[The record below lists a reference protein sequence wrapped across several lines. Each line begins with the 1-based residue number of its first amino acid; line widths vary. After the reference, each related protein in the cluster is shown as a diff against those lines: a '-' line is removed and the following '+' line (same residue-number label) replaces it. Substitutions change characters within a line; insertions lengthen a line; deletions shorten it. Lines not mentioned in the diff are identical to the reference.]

1 MTYKA
6 THKFARI
13 SPRKARL
20 VATLIRGKRVDDA
33 LSQLEFSKKRAAWY
47 FKAVLNS
54 AIANAEDQGA
64 DVSSLFINESRV
76 DEGSVIKRW
85 RPKDRGRAHPIRKP
99 TSHLIIQVGERN

>member
-33 LSQLEFSKKRAAWY
+33 LSQLEFSKKRSAWY
-47 FKAVLNS
+47 L
-54 AIANAEDQGA
+54 
-64 DVSSLFINESRV
+64 VS
-76 DEGSVIKRW
+76 
-85 RPKDRGRAHPIRKP
+85 
-99 TSHLIIQVGERN
+99 

>member
-33 LSQLEFSKKRAAWY
+33 LSQLEFSKKRSAWY

-54 AIANAEDQGA
+54 AIANAEEQGA
-64 DVSSLFINESRV
+64 DVSTLYV
-76 DEGSVIKRW
+76 
-85 RPKDRGRAHPIRKP
+85 
-99 TSHLIIQVGERN
+99 

>member
-20 VATLIRGKRVDDA
+20 VATLIRGRRVDDA

-54 AIANAEDQGA
+54 AIANA
-64 DVSSLFINESRV
+64 
-76 DEGSVIKRW
+76 
-85 RPKDRGRAHPIRKP
+85 
-99 TSHLIIQVGERN
+99 